1 MKVVLVT
8 FFLILFSFTV
18 WALPFHVVLL
28 KAPPHLSFEAQGL
41 SVKNEFGSSLY
52 FLSWQKNLSFPFVL
66 KIIGSEGGFIEKK
79 VFSLNDIKNLRIPI
93 GIIKNKNPNP
103 PSLSSLPLPCPRVE
117 KKEDGSSFYKT
128 LEDILNKTPT
138 AQLLDPDFLEGIQ
151 YKSYSHFDEK
161 NVLAI
166 TKVILRYD
174 YENNRIIDYEGPSF
188 KTGKKQVIYEGEGG
202 FYANLHYAVVPY
214 YKGIPRMDRQTLL
227 HLAQGKLSEIDK
239 DNLKPELRTHS
250 FIPGPFLAKQDYIY
264 QQCEW
269 GDTTYQAPV
278 QELQYDH
285 LFIWDWDLPTK
296 KKEHVLIIVWE
307 GDEEDWFIQDQMI
320 HPFYL
325 TDDLIAV
332 FEVNRAETLKPLT
345 LINLDQTLE
354 ITVLTRQ

>member
-79 VFSLNDIKNLRIPI
+79 VFSLK
-93 GIIKNKNPNP
+93 
-103 PSLSSLPLPCPRVE
+103 
-117 KKEDGSSFYKT
+117 
-128 LEDILNKTPT
+128 DILNKTPT

-239 DNLKPELRTHS
+239 DNLKPELR
-250 FIPGPFLAKQDYIY
+250 
-264 QQCEW
+264 
-269 GDTTYQAPV
+269 
-278 QELQYDH
+278 
-285 LFIWDWDLPTK
+285 
-296 KKEHVLIIVWE
+296 
-307 GDEEDWFIQDQMI
+307 
-320 HPFYL
+320 
-325 TDDLIAV
+325 
-332 FEVNRAETLKPLT
+332 
-345 LINLDQTLE
+345 
-354 ITVLTRQ
+354 

>member
-1 MKVVLVT
+1 MKVFLVT
-8 FFLILFSFTV
+8 FFLILFSFTG
-18 WALPFHVVLL
+18 WSLPFHSVLV
-28 KAPPHLSFEAQGL
+28 KAPSHLNFEALDL
-41 SVKNEFGSSLY
+41 SVKNEPGSSLY
-52 FLSWQKNLSFPFVL
+52 FLNWKETPSFPFVL
-66 KIIGSEGGFIEKK
+66 KIIGPWGGFIEKK
-79 VFSLNDIKNLRIPI
+79 VFSFNEIKNLEIPT
-93 GIIKNKNPNP
+93 GIITNKNPNP
-103 PSLSSLPLPCPRVE
+103 PSLSMLPLPCPRLE
-117 KKEDGSSFYKT
+117 KKEDGSSLYKT
-128 LEDILNKTPT
+128 LEDVLNKIPT
-138 AQLLDPDFLEGIQ
+138 AQLLDPDFLEGMQ

-174 YENNRIIDYEGPSF
+174 YEDNRIIDYEGPAF
-188 KTGKKQVIYEGEGG
+188 QTGKNQVIYEGEGG

-239 DNLKPELRTHS
+239 NSLKPELRTHS
-250 FIPGPFLAKQDYIY
+250 FIPGPFLAKKDYIY

-285 LFIWDWDLPTK
+285 LFIWDWDLPAK
-296 KKEHVLIIVWE
+296 KKDRVLIIVWE
-307 GDEEDWFIQDQMI
+307 GDEEDWLIQDQMI

-332 FEVNRAETLKPLT
+332 FEVNRGKTLEPLT
-345 LINLDQTLE
+345 LTNIDNTLEVTVQTLP
-354 ITVLTRQ
+354 